1 MSKNVKKI
9 RWSKKDDKKLMKLY
23 RNDKTYKEIGAILG
37 RSYASVSQRVHKL
50 RDRTPAAVIVAE
62 KILEQPKKAPK
73 QQQLKKEKKSDFIK
87 SSPKP
92 FKLNEILGESHAALK
107 QMTRL
112 VLYAEMLEKQ
122 NAALKARLANIE
134 KAIRNWWPLN

>member
-1 MSKNVKKI
+1 
-9 RWSKKDDKKLMKLY
+9 MKLY

-73 QQQLKKEKKSDFIK
+73 QQQPKKEKKSNFIK

-122 NAALKARLANIE
+122 NAALNKRIADIE
-134 KAIRNWWPLN
+134 KALRD

>member
-1 MSKNVKKI
+1 MSKNVKRNK
-9 RWSKKDDKKLMKLY
+9 WSKKDDKILMKLY

-73 QQQLKKEKKSDFIK
+73 QQQPKKEKKSNFIK

-122 NAALKARLANIE
+122 NAALNKRIADIE
-134 KAIRNWWPLN
+134 KALRD

>member
-9 RWSKKDDKKLMKLY
+9 RWSKKDDKILMKLY

-62 KILEQPKKAPK
+62 KILEQSKKAPK
-73 QQQLKKEKKSDFIK
+73 QQQPKKEKKSNFIK

-122 NAALKARLANIE
+122 NAALNKRIADIE
-134 KAIRNWWPLN
+134 KALRD